1 VGAAGSE
8 PPKACAVAVAPAPTY
23 TTSLTAP
30 TYTTSLTLQAGLAA
44 TCRQK
49 ARALFTQSSGWRLAL

>member
-8 PPKACAVAVAPAPTY
+8 PPKACAVAVAP
-23 TTSLTAP
+23 AP